1 MQHTPEETS
10 SQGDH
15 MATTLLAQGAY
26 ASYMA
31 FSGQQITK
39 DQIALGVNIDIIID
53 VWKDVDYNK
62 KKTWTI
68 INNMKIQYN
77 LSQANTRSRP

>member
-1 MQHTPEETS
+1 
-10 SQGDH
+10 

-31 FSGQQITK
+31 ISGQQITK
-39 DQIALGVNIDIIID
+39 DQIALGVKIDIIID
-53 VWKDVDYNK
+53 VWKDVDQNK
-62 KKTWTI
+62 TKKTWTI
-68 INNMKIQYN
+68 INNMKIQYD